1 MSRPFQIYQISR
13 GAIGALEQAEGVG
26 GAAGFVGVFRMEFG
40 EDFLAVSADDAVV
53 ENLTAMPEVEIVGC
67 RFTLTPTRGLLLTTG
82 RKAMIADNTFL
93 NIPMPSIYISD
104 DARSWYESG
113 AVDGVTIVRN
123 RFINCASPV
132 IGIDPE
138 NDVYKGPVHR
148 GIVIEDNTFEW
159 DEAYRS
165 AHPDF
170 TPTLISAE
178 AVDGIIIRRNSCNIP
193 CNPTELKNCTRI
205 VCP

>member
-26 GAAGFVGVFRMEFG
+26 GAVA
-40 EDFLAVSADDAVV
+40 
-53 ENLTAMPEVEIVGC
+53 
-67 RFTLTPTRGLLLTTG
+67 
-82 RKAMIADNTFL
+82 
-93 NIPMPSIYISD
+93 
-104 DARSWYESG
+104 
-113 AVDGVTIVRN
+113 GVTIVRN

-159 DEAYRS
+159 GEAYRS

>member
-1 MSRPFQIYQISR
+1 M
-13 GAIGALEQAEGVG
+13 
-26 GAAGFVGVFRMEFG
+26 
-40 EDFLAVSADDAVV
+40 V

-82 RKAMIADNTFL
+82 RKALIADNTFL